1 MITYSFNELL
11 EKGILKD
18 TPVAV
23 AIGVFDGV
31 HLGHKDIFTS
41 LVSYAKENEGVKSM
55 VITFSKNPKKNS
67 PQLDTMRLRKEY
79 AESFCIDFFTVIDF
93 SMNFSKITGSEFIR
107 LLRTMCRIKRVVV
120 GEDFKCGYPENQI
133 TADKISEEFALLGER
148 VSVDIRPQVVDVNGR
163 RISSTMLREMIS
175 SGRLDQAIK
184 LSSRPYQIDCLGFPL
199 ECKGDNLV
207 LNTSDIQQLLPKAGL
222 YQGSAV
228 SRGGKEV
235 KTEFTIGFQQISFKC
250 RDPEEIQ
257 KSGLDRICIYNQGE
271 W

>member
-11 EKGILKD
+11 ESRVLKD
-18 TPVAV
+18 TPIAV

-31 HLGHKDIFTS
+31 HLGHKDIFSS
-41 LVSYAKENEGVKSM
+41 LVSYTEEEKDVKSM
-55 VITFSKNPKKNS
+55 VITFSRNPKKNS

-93 SMNFSKITGSEFIR
+93 SMDFSKISGSEFIR

-148 VSVDIRPQVVDVNGR
+148 VSVDIRPQVVDANGR

-175 SGRLDQAIK
+175 SGELDQAIT
-184 LSSRPYQIDCLGFPL
+184 LSARPYQVDYQGFPVKVQDDDL
-199 ECKGDNLV
+199 MLDRFY
-207 LNTSDIQQLLPKAGL
+207 IQQLLPKDGIYRGTAISNG
-222 YQGSAV
+222 GS
-228 SRGGKEV
+228 EV
-235 KTEFTIGFQQISFKC
+235 KTVFTIGFQKISFKC
-250 RDPEEIQ
+250 MDKEDIL
-257 KSGLDRICIYNQGE
+257 SHGLDRICIYNQGE